1 MDHMRY
7 NVYIHLTQTIM
18 HVYNM
23 FRLPG
28 RITLYKYFNFSQSIA
43 CKGELNGKLFTMLKH
58 DGL

>member
-28 RITLYKYFNFSQSIA
+28 RITLYRYFNFSQSIA
-43 CKGELNGKLFTMLKH
+43 CKGELNEKLFTMLKH